1 MIKPTHS
8 ANHGAKQGKLLDKE
22 PRMVGISRLWAKEQ
36 AEREKCA
43 QVTEKFL
50 LLCKCDDERTLVKAI
65 AAAIR
70 VRTKVAALR

>member
-1 MIKPTHS
+1 MPREKTRKLPQPVSLGPEHEELVS
-8 ANHGAKQGKLLDKE
+8 A
-22 PRMVGISRLWAKEQ
+22 SRVWAAHE

-43 QVTEKFL
+43 QVAEKFRL
-50 LLCKCDDERTLVKAI
+50 IAKCDDERALVRAI